1 MGYINATTEL
11 VVAFSNFA
19 WPLTLIGMVV
29 WFRKSI
35 AELFGV
41 IKRQINLGASVKY
54 GDLELNGI
62 KIENAQEIS
71 GDIFEI
77 VGADQELL
85 AQRDKI
91 YAQQKNIFLVHR
103 AIKTTEFHDKN
114 GLPIFDISLYLIT
127 HKTYGALNDVKYVE
141 YYLGKHFRTPL
152 SKYGMKFVVKNSKD
166 GFAVRT
172 TAYGPGLCEARIY
185 FHDGTIAI
193 VNRYMDFEGS
203 GYKYDPNDDGNIR
216 NGK

>member
-62 KIENAQEIS
+62 KIENAQIP
-71 GDIFEI
+71 
-77 VGADQELL
+77 
-85 AQRDKI
+85 
-91 YAQQKNIFLVHR
+91 FL
-103 AIKTTEFHDKN
+103 
-114 GLPIFDISLYLIT
+114 
-127 HKTYGALNDVKYVE
+127 
-141 YYLGKHFRTPL
+141 
-152 SKYGMKFVVKNSKD
+152 
-166 GFAVRT
+166 GFKMSIRNRESST
-172 TAYGPGLCEARIY
+172 Q
-185 FHDGTIAI
+185 DAI
-193 VNRYMDFEGS
+193 VAFA
-203 GYKYDPNDDGNIR
+203 I
-216 NGK
+216 